1 MWYNSENCS
10 YDKYSEVSQNVR
22 NISYEMMKEIADE
35 INSYVREKE
44 QENKKTKE
52 ESPNQSK

>member
-10 YDKYSEVSQNVR
+10 YDKYSEVNQNVR

-35 INSYVREKE
+35 INNYVREKE
-44 QENKKTKE
+44 QEKTKI
-52 ESPNQSK
+52 S

>member
-10 YDKYSEVSQNVR
+10 YDKYSDVNQEVR
-22 NISYEMMKEIADE
+22 NISYNMMKEIADE
-35 INSYVREKE
+35 INNYVREKE
-44 QENKKTKE
+44 QEKTKIKE